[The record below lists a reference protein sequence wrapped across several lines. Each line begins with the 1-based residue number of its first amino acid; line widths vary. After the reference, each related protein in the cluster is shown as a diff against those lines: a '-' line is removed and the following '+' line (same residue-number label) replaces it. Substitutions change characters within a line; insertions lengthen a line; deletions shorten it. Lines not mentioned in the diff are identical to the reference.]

1 MSYSVAHRQAIGLG
15 RQGFIALI
23 VRYVMTI
30 RPIAPLSA
38 LGWVAAF
45 FCSSCVTEANLNN
58 NIPPDAAWTN
68 PDCDLMG
75 DDDHDGIL
83 NHHEGCQF
91 LTDSDLDTI
100 PDYLDLDSDN
110 DGVSDLL
117 EAGDEHLA
125 TPPKDFDGDGMP
137 DFRDPD
143 SDNDGV
149 LDGDEDRD
157 GNGMVGTCATYCPN
171 LDPDECGLG
180 QACLATGRC
189 HPAVTFECAQGET
202 DRLNAD
208 TDGDGLSDGQ
218 EGTVICN
225 ERSES
230 NPFGRRPVQ
239 FHNTDKFKI
248 GVEIDA
254 QVTEQLIEARGT
266 ESCIGGVDDD
276 GDGAVDCADT
286 DCHNTTTCGGVSVT
300 FDIEDPAGMAAGF
313 AFTRVPQATSVE
325 EENTLIVQ
333 QLTTAFGATSV
344 TMRASGSPLLS
355 HDDQPT
361 VARAMVDITGLSAK
375 YLSELRNTVI
385 TTLTGRRLNEY
396 LNLPGPDAF
405 GGQSSNFILSYT
417 VQRRTPTVGDPYIVV
432 MGAIGTSTDY
442 SDTIRRTGFVVDDAA
457 NGSNLAGPGDAYET
471 ECEVYLVS
479 TQPTADIIW
488 VIDESGSMYEEQQ
501 SVSTN
506 AVNFFNRA
514 LAYGLDFRMGVLGV
528 GIEGNGVFCTA
539 DGQSNDHFLT
549 SGNLTQFQACILEPW
564 GSGTSEGGTEH
575 GITQGYNALVNH
587 LPRDNQP
594 NRIRPDAQLVIIY
607 VSDERA
613 QELKDSCGAGEGSGT
628 ATIAPACMQQVIG
641 PTVNLLLG
649 VSNPEGVGRAHAI
662 VGPPPSGCSTASQ
675 VGQGYVEIANATGGQ
690 VASICQSDLGSTL
703 QIIIEDIVASSS
715 PVVLHHYPISV
726 SVAVAKDGVPL
737 NRSRQDGF
745 DYRSS
750 ANTVVFV
757 NQQFDPL
764 QESEVV
770 VSYLRW
776 VNDVNPPD

>member
-1 MSYSVAHRQAIGLG
+1 MKITSFINSSIVSAVAI
-15 RQGFIALI
+15 
-23 VRYVMTI
+23 
-30 RPIAPLSA
+30 LSFPA
-38 LGWVAAF
+38 
-45 FCSSCVTEANLNN
+45 CITDSNLNN
-58 NIPPDAAWTN
+58 NLPVDAAWVN
-68 PDCDLMG
+68 PDCDLVG
-75 DDDHDGIL
+75 DDDGDGIL

-91 LTDSDLDTI
+91 LTDNDGDTI

-110 DGVSDLL
+110 DGVPDRI
-117 EAGDEHLA
+117 EAGDEHLS
-125 TPPKDFDGDGMP
+125 TPPKDYDGDGIP
-137 DFRDPD
+137 DFRDTD

-157 GNGMVGTCATYCPN
+157 GNGIVGICAVYCPN
-171 LDPDECGLG
+171 LDPDECGAG

-189 HPAVTFECAQGET
+189 HPTVTFECSQGET

-208 TDGDGLSDGQ
+208 TDGDGIPDGQ
-218 EGTVICN
+218 EGTVVCN
-225 ERSES
+225 ESSES
-230 NPFGRRPVQ
+230 NPNGRRPVQ
-239 FHNTDKFKI
+239 FYNTQKFKI

-254 QVTEQLIEARGT
+254 LVTEQIIEAHGT
-266 ESCIGGVDDD
+266 ETCTGGVDDD
-276 GDGAVDCADT
+276 ADGYVDCEDP
-286 DCHNTTTCGGVSVT
+286 DCHNTTTCDGVSVT
-300 FDIEDPAGMAAGF
+300 FDLEDPAGMAAGF
-313 AFTRVPQATSVE
+313 AVTRVPKASSVE

-333 QLTTAFGATSV
+333 EISAAFGASSV
-344 TMRASGSPLLS
+344 TMRASGSPLMS

-361 VARAMVDITGLSAK
+361 IARAMIDITGISAK
-375 YLSELRNTVI
+375 YLSELRNTVL
-385 TTLTGRRLNEY
+385 TTLTGRRSNEY

-417 VQRRTPTVGDPYIVV
+417 VQRRTPMAGGIQTGDPYIVI
-432 MGAIGTSTDY
+432 MGAIGTSADY

-457 NGSNLAGPGDAYET
+457 NGSNLAGPGDAYEG
-471 ECEVYLVS
+471 ECEVYLVA

-514 LAYGLDFRMGVLGV
+514 LSYGLDFRMGIVGV

-575 GITQGYNALVNH
+575 GITQGYNAIVNH

-613 QELKDSCGAGEGSGT
+613 QELKDSCGAGEGSGS

-690 VASICQSDLGSTL
+690 VASICQADLGSTL

-726 SVAVAKDGVPL
+726 SVAVAKDGIPL
-737 NRSRQDGF
+737 RRSRQDGF

-757 NQQFDPL
+757 NQHFDPL
-764 QESEVV
+764 HESEVV